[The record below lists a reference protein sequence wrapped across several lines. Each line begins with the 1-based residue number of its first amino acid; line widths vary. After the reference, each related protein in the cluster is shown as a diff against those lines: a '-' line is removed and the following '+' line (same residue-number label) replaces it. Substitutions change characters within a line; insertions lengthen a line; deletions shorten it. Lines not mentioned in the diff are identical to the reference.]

1 MRAMFFERLVRD
13 SRFASEVVTVSVGQL
28 GLARP
33 KAVAIVDAHLDVDN
47 SAEALRAAHDAAVS
61 RGTATLIYQLA
72 IPFVG
77 LEDED
82 ATFTRPDFAVVAP
95 KIGSG
100 SDDADG
106 SWLIVGD
113 AKDYQRVR
121 SKIDDGRLLK
131 GFLQVALGAE
141 SASLWSRMPTGMD
154 VHDFGILAVPRNASL
169 SPTAL
174 IEDLTDHREEVRLRA
189 RERAEEVERLSDG
202 DLDSDLAEYLRHL
215 RAMYSPDSCP
225 SCDLFVYCR
234 AELQASNEPGD
245 LLIELG
251 VRPEDRASALGLVDP
266 TTPVGKV
273 ADSVRRQIEATVTG
287 KGVPTGQRRLDPVGQ
302 PGTVNVVM
310 AKSDG
315 ATLGVYGMALQRVTV
330 QGPEQWRYQVFDNP
344 DADTTRRGVMK
355 LLGKELNKALTAQS
369 SVDRESPPPIHVI
382 VPDSATADLLVSIA
396 DSVAGKE
403 LTRLR
408 WERDKQQG
416 RPALTFNGD
425 PAVIPPRLPEKDRVA
440 VSFLLEQDRNRTMKS
455 RSTIVDV
462 RAVLASLVTAGGPR
476 GNTLRLDYLTPWAD
490 PGTQL
495 DHRALAELVEKS
507 EHAVGAQLTPSRS
520 NAINEAFTGDRPG
533 LPRPANPTTYDDL
546 VRSELAYKTEA
557 FDAAA
562 LGLEHQ
568 FALSNLQPA
577 VRVVEGDAQRIWRRR
592 LNLHAFDLVR
602 FGRTTK
608 WWRNDIVPLLEA
620 DDKFFSQLTAL
631 TSPRAACDM
640 AQDAGNR
647 TIALARVV
655 GTQPLALEI
664 DSRRIVH
671 ESRIVLLHVNG
682 QACVEADGVS
692 VKVQKGSFKISDMAI
707 GEIATHTED
716 PRVFTW
722 SPATDPGLQMGDELV
737 VADFS
742 WFSTNAG
749 NKFLNITR
757 PSIDSSSAPRED
769 CDSDS
774 YAADPANH
782 RWCCK
787 PHEASEAD
795 WSDELAARRAR
806 GELNPQTWPPV
817 IDSDAF
823 DVTAAGED
831 LPDPA
836 AVPGEVPPDDLSMDD
851 LD

>member
-1 MRAMFFERLVRD
+1 
-13 SRFASEVVTVSVGQL
+13 
-28 GLARP
+28 
-33 KAVAIVDAHLDVDN
+33 
-47 SAEALRAAHDAAVS
+47 
-61 RGTATLIYQLA
+61 
-72 IPFVG
+72 
-77 LEDED
+77 
-82 ATFTRPDFAVVAP
+82 
-95 KIGSG
+95 
-100 SDDADG
+100 
-106 SWLIVGD
+106 
-113 AKDYQRVR
+113 
-121 SKIDDGRLLK
+121 
-131 GFLQVALGAE
+131 
-141 SASLWSRMPTGMD
+141 
-154 VHDFGILAVPRNASL
+154 
-169 SPTAL
+169 
-174 IEDLTDHREEVRLRA
+174 
-189 RERAEEVERLSDG
+189 
-202 DLDSDLAEYLRHL
+202 
-215 RAMYSPDSCP
+215 
-225 SCDLFVYCR
+225 
-234 AELQASNEPGD
+234 
-245 LLIELG
+245 
-251 VRPEDRASALGLVDP
+251 
-266 TTPVGKV
+266 
-273 ADSVRRQIEATVTG
+273 
-287 KGVPTGQRRLDPVGQ
+287 
-302 PGTVNVVM
+302 
-310 AKSDG
+310 
-315 ATLGVYGMALQRVTV
+315 
-330 QGPEQWRYQVFDNP
+330 
-344 DADTTRRGVMK
+344 
-355 LLGKELNKALTAQS
+355 
-369 SVDRESPPPIHVI
+369 
-382 VPDSATADLLVSIA
+382 
-396 DSVAGKE
+396 
-403 LTRLR
+403 
-408 WERDKQQG
+408 
-416 RPALTFNGD
+416 
-425 PAVIPPRLPEKDRVA
+425 
-440 VSFLLEQDRNRTMKS
+440 MKS